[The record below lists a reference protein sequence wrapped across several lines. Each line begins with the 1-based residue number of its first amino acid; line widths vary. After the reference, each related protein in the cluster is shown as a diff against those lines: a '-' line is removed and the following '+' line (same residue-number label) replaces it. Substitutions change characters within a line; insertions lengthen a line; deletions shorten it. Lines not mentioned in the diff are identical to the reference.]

1 MKSTPLII
9 NWHESNA
16 PIYSAD
22 FQKGDKA
29 RLATGGGDNNV
40 RVRITPPSHLNDI
53 LTPNTALEIGL
64 GRRGSNHQ
72 LPSHVIEA

>member
-22 FQKGDKA
+22 FQKGEKG

-40 RVRITPPSHLNDI
+40 RVRRSGWGLMDYADSHNSFGDWILMEKIGKSITLRP
-53 LTPNTALEIGL
+53 
-64 GRRGSNHQ
+64 
-72 LPSHVIEA
+72 

>member
-1 MKSTPLII
+1 MKGTPLII

-22 FQKGDKA
+22 FQNGEKGG

-40 RVRITPPSHLNDI
+40 RVSRIPQMEFCLY
-53 LTPNTALEIGL
+53 
-64 GRRGSNHQ
+64 
-72 LPSHVIEA
+72 